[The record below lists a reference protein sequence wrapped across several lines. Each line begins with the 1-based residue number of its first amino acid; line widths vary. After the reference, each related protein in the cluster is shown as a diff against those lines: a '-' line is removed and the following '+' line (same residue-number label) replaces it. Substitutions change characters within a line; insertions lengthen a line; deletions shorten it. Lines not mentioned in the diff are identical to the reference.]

1 MQGLVFFFS
10 TTRNTARNAKIPGQK
25 ARILSCVSGRCFFCP
40 RRARLVRRGSTPC
53 RIPPLHGG
61 GMPVLTMD
69 SRKT

>member
-1 MQGLVFFFS
+1 MQGLVF
-10 TTRNTARNAKIPGQK
+10 
-25 ARILSCVSGRCFFCP
+25 FFCP